1 MDRNGNTPFH
11 LAALLGHSM
20 VVFTLLYDK
29 RTKVDVRNYQGLTAY
44 DIFIANI
51 LTKVQDQ
58 EIDDVHDRNLKAS
71 GVEENS
77 VEVDLKKSKKL
88 KKFQM
93 VRNARPLA

>member
-1 MDRNGNTPFH
+1 MDRNGNKPSH

-20 VVFTLLYDK
+20 VVFTLLCDK